1 MERLSSTAWIMAAFI
16 AGMVFV
22 YSCGGENG
30 GGGGTADGAPTDG
43 DFATLQ
49 LRITALEITING
61 GISDENIKIDA
72 NINQLKIGDLDT
84 SKIITGIFSPA
95 RIPNLDT
102 SKITTGTFPASR
114 INNIP
119 THPSF
124 PDDLSGSVVNTV
136 IQFGSG
142 YTVSPGKTLYIL
154 TVNLNYRTDL
164 TINGVTYFNI
174 PDKYQLLSPIIVPEN
189 STVSVSDAL
198 NTSGR
203 ITGVEVISTITPVN
217 VIISFSSPFI
227 VPTGKTFYILSVLTK
242 GSAPDLFI
250 NGVVY
255 YKITDTIITLPTPI
269 IAPENSIVSVGSI
282 TNYGAALTGYLK

>member
-95 RIPNLDT
+95 RIPNIDT

-114 INNIP
+114 INNIS

-154 TVNLNYRTDL
+154 TVNLNNRPDL

-255 YKITDTIITLPTPI
+255 YNITDTIITLPTPI
-269 IAPENSIVSVGSI
+269 IAPENSIVSVGS
-282 TNYGAALTGYLK
+282 TPNYGAALTGYLK

>member
-95 RIPNLDT
+95 RIPDLDTSKIITGIFSPARIPNLDT

-114 INNIP
+114 INNIS

-154 TVNLNYRTDL
+154 TVNLNNRTDL

-255 YKITDTIITLPTPI
+255 YK
-269 IAPENSIVSVGSI
+269 
-282 TNYGAALTGYLK
+282 YY

>member
-95 RIPNLDT
+95 RIPDLDT

-154 TVNLNYRTDL
+154 TVNLNNRTDL

-189 STVSVSDAL
+189 SRVSVSDAL